1 MPPAHIPEV
10 TMSLGLSPADAAR
23 PDSPASPD
31 PLAADAGLDAILA
44 VARRRRR
51 VSLVSAAVLLIVFMG
66 YIVLTT
72 STSVLSGRFAG
83 LGLAYWAGFGVFVG
97 ILVVAQFYVRWAR
110 RMDGIIDAHLA
121 ELDLPKD
128 GE

>member
-1 MPPAHIPEV
+1 
-10 TMSLGLSPADAAR
+10 MSLGLSPADAAPPDT
-23 PDSPASPD
+23 PDSAPAES
-31 PLAADAGLDAILA
+31 GLDVILE

-51 VSLVSAAVLLIVFMG
+51 VSLVSAAVLLVVFMG
-66 YIVLTT
+66 YIVITT
-72 STSVLSGRFAG
+72 STTVLSGRFAG

-110 RMDGIIDAHLA
+110 RMDAIIDDRLA
-121 ELDLPKD
+121 SIDLES

>member
-1 MPPAHIPEV
+1 
-10 TMSLGLSPADAAR
+10 MSLGLSPADAAR

-31 PLAADAGLDAILA
+31 PSAGGAGLDAILD

-51 VSLVSAAVLLIVFMG
+51 VSLSSAAVLLIVFMG

-72 STSVLSGRFAG
+72 STSLLSGRFAG

-97 ILVVAQFYVRWAR
+97 ILVVAQVYVRWAR
-110 RMDGIIDAHLA
+110 RMDGIIDTHLA

>member
-1 MPPAHIPEV
+1 
-10 TMSLGLSPADAAR
+10 MSLGLSPADAAR

-31 PLAADAGLDAILA
+31 PSAADTGLDAILDI
-44 VARRRRR
+44 ARRRRR

-66 YIVLTT
+66 FIVLTT
-72 STSVLSGRFAG
+72 STTVLSGRFAG

-110 RMDGIIDAHLA
+110 GMDAIIDTHLA
-121 ELDLPKD
+121 ELDLPKG

>member
-1 MPPAHIPEV
+1 
-10 TMSLGLSPADAAR
+10 MSLGLSPADAVP
-23 PDSPASPD
+23 PDSPASPE
-31 PLAADAGLDAILA
+31 PSAADTGLDAILDI
-44 VARRRRR
+44 ARRRRR

-66 YIVLTT
+66 FIVLTT
-72 STSVLSGRFAG
+72 STTVLSGRFAG

-110 RMDGIIDAHLA
+110 GMDAIIDTHLA

>member
-1 MPPAHIPEV
+1 
-10 TMSLGLSPADAAR
+10 MSLGLSPADAAR

-31 PLAADAGLDAILA
+31 PSAADSGLETILA

-51 VSLVSAAVLLIVFMG
+51 VSLTSAAVLLIVFMG

-72 STSVLSGRFAG
+72 STTVLSGRFAG
-83 LGLAYWAGFGVFVG
+83 LGVAYWVGFGIFVA
-97 ILVVAQFYVRWAR
+97 ILVIAQVYVRWAR
-110 RMDGIIDAHLA
+110 RMDAIIDDRLEA
-121 ELDLPKD
+121 LDLPKD

>member
-1 MPPAHIPEV
+1 MHSTHSSEV

-31 PLAADAGLDAILA
+31 SQSADSGLDAILGI
-44 VARRRRR
+44 ARRRRR

-72 STSVLSGRFAG
+72 STTVLSGRFAG

-110 RMDGIIDAHLA
+110 RMDGIIDTHLA
-121 ELDLPKD
+121 ELDLPKE

>member
-1 MPPAHIPEV
+1 
-10 TMSLGLSPADAAR
+10 MSLGLSPADAAR

-31 PLAADAGLDAILA
+31 PSATDAGLETILA

-51 VSLVSAAVLLIVFMG
+51 VSLTSAAVLLIVFMG

-72 STSVLSGRFAG
+72 STTVLSGRFAG

-110 RMDGIIDAHLA
+110 RMDGIIDARLA
-121 ELDLPKD
+121 EIDSVKD

>member
-1 MPPAHIPEV
+1 MHSTHSSEV

-31 PLAADAGLDAILA
+31 SQSADCGLDAILGI
-44 VARRRRR
+44 ARRRRR

-72 STSVLSGRFAG
+72 STTVLSGRFAG

-121 ELDLPKD
+121 ELDLPKE